1 MSAAAISPPGARPA
15 SGMLAAFEAVVMPD
29 LAGKIALDLHLVR
42 ELLIRQLLVREL
54 LVREELVGALLV
66 RELLLIAHGDPR
78 RGAGHAIQGKGRDER
93 RGKGQRS
100 VFRYEYPATGVNGRK
115 TLTMLILWHRAP
127 YVVFAVIGICPA
139 GFPGER
145 LSSCLRRQRT
155 LSMSLLSRPRPPVMA
170 WPCAALFSLR
180 PHSMISTLRC

>member
-127 YVVFAVIGICPA
+127 YVVFAVIGFVQPA
-139 GFPGER
+139 FQVR
-145 LSSCLRRQRT
+145 DYHH
-155 LSMSLLSRPRPPVMA
+155 A
-170 WPCAALFSLR
+170 CAASGPCLCRSYR
-180 PHSMISTLRC
+180 ARAHR